1 MMIDDDDARRKER
14 LRAEKEE
21 IERRVMQGLPEWTD
35 YLARLPKEDREREM
49 KKLADRATFDRWW
62 VRELA
67 LED

>member
-1 MMIDDDDARRKER
+1 MTIDDDARRNKER
-14 LRAEKEE
+14 LRAEQEE
-21 IERRVMQGLPEWTD
+21 IERRVMQGLPGWTD
-35 YLARLPKEDREREM
+35 YLRRLPKEDRERLM